1 MVSGTGNKLNIL
13 LISSGTPTDSS
24 PRMVLDM
31 VGSLKMGG
39 HDVDLLLKYP
49 INNSSVNIIPALS
62 RKHVIRD
69 VFYYQANR
77 RVNKI
82 KKLLNVNDNK
92 PDFNYYF
99 NNNSSNDE
107 ARPAVPSSLIVSK
120 IKKQYDLVLVFFWKD
135 MVTSKT
141 LQDIYDKLQAPIFLI
156 VADMFPMTGG
166 CSYFW
171 DCRNFEQGCGKCPA
185 LQSNDENDF
194 TRRAFLYKQ
203 QVYNNINCVFLG
215 NNWMLKHA
223 KKTNLFK
230 NMDTIYPVINENIF
244 KPQDKR
250 ELKTRHGLADK
261 TVLFIGSVHVTEERK
276 GFKYL
281 VEALHLLYQNA
292 PQLSNDVVLVI
303 AGLASIDLQ
312 SFFDFKVIQT
322 GSLPYDTLAEYYAMV
337 DIYLSGSIQDAGPM
351 MINQA
356 LMCGTPVVAFD
367 IGTACDLVNSKTGY
381 LARYLDV
388 NDFSDGILQL
398 ISLSDEKKSVMYQQC
413 RQAALATSSY
423 QAFENQVYKV
433 YNNLPKNLQTIL

>member
-1 MVSGTGNKLNIL
+1 MVSGTGSKLNIL
-13 LISSGTPTDSS
+13 LISSGTPTDNS

-31 VGSLKMGG
+31 VGALEAGG

-49 INNSSVNIIPALS
+49 INNTSANIIPALS
-62 RKHVIRD
+62 RRHVIRD
-69 VFYYQANR
+69 VIYYQAGR
-77 RVNKI
+77 RINKI
-82 KKLLNVNDNK
+82 KKLLNINDSK

-107 ARPAVPSSLIVSK
+107 AKPAVPSSLMVSK

-141 LQDIYDKLQAPIFLI
+141 LQDIYDKLKVPILLI

-171 DCRNFEQGCGKCPA
+171 DCRNFEHGCGKCPA
-185 LQSNDENDF
+185 LKSDNENDF
-194 TRRAFLYKQ
+194 TRQAFLYKQ
-203 QVYNNINCVFLG
+203 KVYNNINCVFLG
-215 NNWMLKHA
+215 NSWMLKHA
-223 KKTNLFK
+223 VKTNLFK
-230 NMDTIYPVINENIF
+230 NLDTIYPVINEEVF
-244 KPQDKR
+244 KPQDKN
-250 ELKTRHGLADK
+250 ELKARHGLAGK

-281 VEALHLLYQNA
+281 VEALHILYQTA
-292 PQLSNDVVLVI
+292 PQFKDDVVLVI
-303 AGLASIDLQ
+303 AGLSSVDLQ
-312 SFFDFKVIQT
+312 SFFNFKVIQT

-337 DIYLSGSIQDAGPM
+337 DVYLSGSIQDAGPM
-351 MINQA
+351 MINQS

-367 IGTACDLVNSKTGY
+367 MGTACDLINKSTGY

-388 NDFSDGILQL
+388 NDFSMGILDL
-398 ISLSDEKKSVMYQQC
+398 IKLSAEEKAAMSVKC

-423 QAFENQVYKV
+423 QAFENQICKV
-433 YNNLPKNLQTIL
+433 YANMSKALQKI

>member
-1 MVSGTGNKLNIL
+1 MVSGTGSKLKIL
-13 LISSGTPTDSS
+13 LISSGTPTDHS

-31 VGSLKMGG
+31 VKSLETGG
-39 HDVDLLLKYP
+39 HEVDLLLKYP
-49 INNSSVNIIPALS
+49 INNTAANIIPAFS
-62 RKHVIRD
+62 RWHVIRD

-77 RVNKI
+77 RIKKI
-82 KKLLNVNDNK
+82 KKLLNVNDSK

-107 ARPAVPSSLIVSK
+107 AKPTVPSSLIVSK

-141 LQDIYDKLQAPIFLI
+141 LQDIYNKLHVPIFLI

-171 DCRNFEQGCGKCPA
+171 DCRNFEHGCGKCPA
-185 LQSNDENDF
+185 LKSDDENDF
-194 TRRAFLYKQ
+194 TRQAFLYKQ

-215 NNWMLKHA
+215 NSWMLKHA
-223 KKTNLFK
+223 VKANLFK
-230 NMDTIYPVINENIF
+230 NLDIIYPVINENVF
-244 KPQDKR
+244 KPQDKN
-250 ELKTRHGLADK
+250 ELKARYGLAGK

-281 VEALHLLYQNA
+281 VDALHILYQTT
-292 PQLSNDVVLVI
+292 PQLSDDIVLVI
-303 AGLASIDLQ
+303 AGLSSVDLQ
-312 SFFDFKVIQT
+312 SFFDFKVIET

-337 DIYLSGSIQDAGPM
+337 DVYLSGSIQDAGPM

-367 IGTACDLVNSKTGY
+367 IGTACDLINKSTGY
-381 LARYLDV
+381 LAKYLDV
-388 NDFSDGILQL
+388 NDFSRGILQL
-398 ISLSDEKKSVMYQQC
+398 VNLSAEEKTTMAEQC

-423 QAFENQVYKV
+423 HAFEKQIYKV
-433 YNNLPKNLQTIL
+433 YSDVPKTL

>member
-1 MVSGTGNKLNIL
+1 MVSGTGSKLNIL
-13 LISSGTPTDSS
+13 LISSGTPTDHS

-31 VGSLKMGG
+31 VKSLEMGG

-49 INNSSVNIIPALS
+49 IKNTSANIIPVLS
-62 RKHVIRD
+62 RWHIIRD

-77 RVNKI
+77 RINKI
-82 KKLLNVNDNK
+82 KKLLNVNDSK

-107 ARPAVPSSLIVSK
+107 ARPAVPTSLIVSK

-135 MVTSKT
+135 MITSKT
-141 LQDIYDKLQAPIFLI
+141 LQDIYDKLQVPIFLI

-171 DCRNFEQGCGKCPA
+171 DCRNFEHGCGKCPA
-185 LQSNDENDF
+185 LKSDDENDF
-194 TRRAFLYKQ
+194 TRQAFLYKQ

-215 NNWMLKHA
+215 NTWMLNHA
-223 KKTNLFK
+223 VKANLFK
-230 NMDTIYPVINENIF
+230 NMDTIYPVINENVF
-244 KPQDKR
+244 KPQNKN
-250 ELKTRHGLADK
+250 ELKALHALSGK

-281 VEALHLLYQNA
+281 VDALHILYQNE
-292 PQLSNDVVLVI
+292 PQLSEDVVLVI
-303 AGLASIDLQ
+303 AGLSNVDLQ
-312 SFFDFKVIQT
+312 SFFDFKVVQT

-337 DIYLSGSIQDAGPM
+337 DVYLSGSIQDAGPM

-367 IGTACDLVNSKTGY
+367 IGTACDLINKSTGY
-381 LARYLDV
+381 LAKYLDV
-388 NDFSDGILQL
+388 NDFSTGILQL
-398 ISLSDEKKSVMYQQC
+398 ITLSDEEKIIMSEQC

-423 QAFENQVYKV
+423 QAFERQIYKV
-433 YNNLPKNLQTIL
+433 YSDISKTL